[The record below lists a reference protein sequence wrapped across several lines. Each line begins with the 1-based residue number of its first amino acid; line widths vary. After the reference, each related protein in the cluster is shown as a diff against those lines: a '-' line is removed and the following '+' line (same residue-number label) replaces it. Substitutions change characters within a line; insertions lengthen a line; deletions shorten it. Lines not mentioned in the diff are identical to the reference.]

1 MAWLSLHLP
10 LSSLDLLILG
20 LDFLLLCAIFVKLM
34 DWALHGLS
42 QAHQCGQEP
51 QPTELEITL
60 RASFFLSIS
69 WPVCMRHSE
78 EGSVVHDLAIS
89 QVLPGAPRCSW
100 AGLSEVFS
108 FSWEHLD
115 SAVDPMDWAGS
126 RRQWRLFTRLVF
138 INVCVGLLKTVAP
151 PQVVGELS
159 QLPPLPLVHGAKKDE
174 EPEWL
179 VSISNEA
186 ITWCC
191 RLSVI
196 SEGSCL
202 DEFGGL
208 RTSSNN
214 VPLDLDLCLSLSS
227 HQ

>member
-51 QPTELEITL
+51 QPTELETTL

-100 AGLSEVFS
+100 AGLSEVLS

-115 SAVDPMDWAGS
+115 SGS
-126 RRQWRLFTRLVF
+126 NGLGGEQTTVTAFHSTRFHQFLCRPA
-138 INVCVGLLKTVAP
+138 INSRST
-151 PQVVGELS
+151 S
-159 QLPPLPLVHGAKKDE
+159 
-174 EPEWL
+174 
-179 VSISNEA
+179 
-186 ITWCC
+186 
-191 RLSVI
+191 
-196 SEGSCL
+196 
-202 DEFGGL
+202 GGWG
-208 RTSSNN
+208 T
-214 VPLDLDLCLSLSS
+214 
-227 HQ
+227 

>member
-51 QPTELEITL
+51 QPTELETTL

-78 EGSVVHDLAIS
+78 EGSVVHDLVIS
-89 QVLPGAPRCSW
+89 QVLPGALELGCRRY
-100 AGLSEVFS
+100 LVFLES
-108 FSWEHLD
+108 TWT
-115 SAVDPMDWAGS
+115 VDPTDWAGS
-126 RRQWRLFTRLVF
+126 RRQWRLFTWLVF

-174 EPEWL
+174 EHNEWL

-196 SEGSCL
+196 SG
-202 DEFGGL
+202 
-208 RTSSNN
+208 
-214 VPLDLDLCLSLSS
+214 
-227 HQ
+227 